1 MRAAALDLAFA
12 ALADPTRRAIVARL
26 ASGDA
31 TVNDLAAPFKISGPA
46 ISRHLRVLER
56 AALIRQERQGKFRR
70 CSLNPDGLQTAS
82 QWLDFYRRFWN
93 EAFDRLDEHIR
104 TTAKPGGPIHGKSR
118 RHRRI

>member
-31 TVNDLAAPFKISGPA
+31 TVNDLATPFKISLPA

-70 CSLNPDGLQTAS
+70 CSLNLDGLQTAS

-104 TTAKPGGPIHGKSR
+104 TTAKPGGSIHGKAR
-118 RHRRI
+118 RPRRI